1 MRIESETE
9 IEKLTQER
17 RAKEER
23 KEKRPIKINS
33 EQWTKWQ
40 EEHIYW

>member
-1 MRIESETE
+1 MRIEPETE

-23 KEKRPIKINS
+23 KEKDLSK
-33 EQWTKWQ
+33 
-40 EEHIYW
+40 